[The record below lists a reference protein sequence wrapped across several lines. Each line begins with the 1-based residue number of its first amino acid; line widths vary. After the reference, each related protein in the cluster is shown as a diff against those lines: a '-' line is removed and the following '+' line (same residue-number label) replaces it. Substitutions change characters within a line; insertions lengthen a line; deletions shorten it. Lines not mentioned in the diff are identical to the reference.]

1 MLYGLPGGF
10 IPSLPLPAL
19 SLRSQKLKYDLK
31 ACIRGDS
38 AAWEAFLAD
47 TAGVV
52 VSAVKRTIGTRQ
64 IPADLEIDDLVQAV
78 YLKLIRNDFKLLR
91 SYDSEKA
98 AMSTWLTLVTRST
111 TIDALRRKRMTFSLL
126 EDTEAARPS
135 EATSAIPI
143 SDIPVQLL
151 TGRQRLVL
159 SLLFEDEKTVP
170 EAAVVLG
177 VSEQTIRSTKH
188 KALERLRRQFENQ
201 TKSDAD
207 TSS

>member
-1 MLYGLPGGF
+1 M
-10 IPSLPLPAL
+10 
-19 SLRSQKLKYDLK
+19 RSQKLKYDLK